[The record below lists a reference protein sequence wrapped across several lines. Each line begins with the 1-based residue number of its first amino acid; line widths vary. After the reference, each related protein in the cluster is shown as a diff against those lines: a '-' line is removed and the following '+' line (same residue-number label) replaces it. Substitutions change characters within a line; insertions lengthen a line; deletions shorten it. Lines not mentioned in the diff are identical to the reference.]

1 MKLMLQI
8 GLVFGI
14 CLLGQVIAAV
24 LPIAFP
30 GSVISMVLLFL
41 LLVFKVVRVD
51 HIRQKADFL
60 LKNMAFFFIPAG
72 VGIVAQFDAIKNS
85 IPALL
90 VVIVVTSVLTF
101 GSTALVVQGTIAL
114 QDRWTNRRE
123 ARRAKRKGLRHD

>member
-14 CLLGQVIAAV
+14 CLLGQVIAAL

-41 LLVFKVVRVD
+41 LLLFRVVKVD
-51 HIRQKADFL
+51 HIKKKADFL

-72 VGIVAQFDAIKNS
+72 VGIVAQFDQIKNS

-90 VVIVVTSVLTF
+90 VVVVVTSILTF
-101 GSTALVVQGTIAL
+101 GATALVVQGTIAL
-114 QDRWTNRRE
+114 QDWLTKKDPSHE
-123 ARRAKRKGLRHD
+123 

>member
-1 MKLMLQI
+1 MKMMLQI

-14 CLLGQVIAAV
+14 CLLGQIVAAL

-41 LLVFKVVRVD
+41 LLVFKLVRVD
-51 HIRQKADFL
+51 HIQKKADFL

-72 VGIVAQFDAIKNS
+72 VGILAQFDAIKNS

-90 VVIVVTSVLTF
+90 VVVVLTTLLTF
-101 GSTALVVQGTIAL
+101 GSTALVVQGIISL
-114 QDRWTNRRE
+114 QERLERR
-123 ARRAKRKGLRHD
+123 RNRKGRPQ

>member
-1 MKLMLQI
+1 MKMMLQI

-14 CLLGQVIAAV
+14 CLLGQIVAAL

-41 LLVFKVVRVD
+41 LLVFRVVKVD
-51 HIRQKADFL
+51 HIQKKADFL

-90 VVIVVTSVLTF
+90 VVVVLTTVLTF
-101 GSTALVVQGTIAL
+101 GSTALVVGGIIAW
-114 QDRWTNRRE
+114 QDGLEKRRK
-123 ARRAKRKGLRHD
+123 RRHP

>member
-1 MKLMLQI
+1 MKILGQI

-14 CLLGQVIAAV
+14 CLLGQVVAAL

-30 GSVISMVLLFL
+30 GSVISMILLFL
-41 LLVFKVVRVD
+41 LLLFQVLKVD

-90 VVIVVTSVLTF
+90 LVVVLTTLLTF
-101 GSTALVVQGTIAL
+101 GSTALVVGGLIAL
-114 QDRWTNRRE
+114 QDKLEKRQSRR
-123 ARRAKRKGLRHD
+123 RRPR